1 LTLSTHSAG
10 GLTVLDLALAAA
22 IDRLRPLR

>member
-1 LTLSTHSAG
+1 VLTTHSAG
-10 GLTVLDLALAAA
+10 GLTVRDLALAAV